1 MICDF
6 YFLSWHILGHLI
18 IPADEEPR
26 GTAGK
31 AWVNKLPSILVRF
44 GPKKGFSLLQ
54 PEIPPTDG
62 NFCHPKT
69 TVFGPILKSILC
81 YGLWWFPTP
90 CWRKNCR
97 QERLWWAGISST
109 GSEWHLSLPEHCW
122 LIAGQE
128 QQVSPRRTLQTVNWP
143 DRDIQY
149 LVGRDWWGG
158 RVQRGRRGVRLVRG
172 WRQNLIRSRSCSAGW
187 WGHWWVAWGLRKE
200 RRGLIIV
207 HIIIISVTRIS
218 MIIIISV
225 MTIFLNS
232 ATILVSDKLVPS
244 SSYLSLI
251 FETDK
256 HKKKRTLSLGDCVGA
271 GEEPRA
277 LALILIVV
285 NHDGDK
291 EDAVDDDDADYSTSK
306 GNDN

>member
-1 MICDF
+1 MVNDLWF
-6 YFLSWHILGHLI
+6 LFPKLAYFGSSDHTCWWGASWNSGKSLGEQIAFNSCQIRSEKGVLI
-18 IPADEEPR
+18 ASARDSPHP
-26 GTAGK
+26 T
-31 AWVNKLPSILVRF
+31 
-44 GPKKGFSLLQ
+44 
-54 PEIPPTDG
+54 TDG

-81 YGLWWFPTP
+81 YWLWWFPTP

-97 QERLWWAGISST
+97 QDRLWWAGISST

-143 DRDIQY
+143 DRDTQY

-158 RVQRGRRGVRLVRG
+158 RVQQGRRGVRLVRG

-256 HKKKRTLSLGDCVGA
+256 HKKKTNPLSWRLCRSWWGA
-271 GEEPRA
+271 TGSRLDPDHRESWWR
-277 LALILIVV
+277 
-285 NHDGDK
+285 
-291 EDAVDDDDADYSTSK
+291 
-306 GNDN
+306 